1 MQFDDADG
9 EADGTSDPA
18 PVPPHERLWRHPSE
32 VAAHAWAASEPPL
45 VLGRG
50 LATATGAIAVVLS
63 VVLAFT
69 TLSTHPG
76 QPTAAIATAVRY
88 AAASVDPSPTPLGDS
103 PSEVAPDTA
112 APPATP
118 VPAAADPLPTF
129 RVQSVATAGI
139 TDVAAATAVNPV
151 AIAVG
156 DGALIITTIAAVD
169 DRRQVQL
176 IDAAGHAATARVL
189 FADESSGLAVLLPD
203 ATASIIGVEVA
214 ESVVVGDLLSV
225 PGRTAE
231 PVEVAPQ
238 GLEPGD
244 TINEQDHM
252 VTALDELLS
261 VSDEPAEGEPVLNQ
275 DGELVALCTRGTD
288 GPMVVLIDRII
299 ELRRALGALL
309 RPTVWLGVLIDDQP
323 SGSIT
328 VAAID
333 PDGPAAMAGL
343 GVGDIITAV
352 DGTAIGSSV
361 ELAGAL
367 ALHHVGDVVEIS
379 VQRLDG
385 TSALISVELAA
396 PPSRL

>member
-1 MQFDDADG
+1 MQFDDADS
-9 EADGTSDPA
+9 EADGISGPA
-18 PVPPHERLWRHPSE
+18 PVPPHERHWRHPSE

-50 LATATGAIAVVLS
+50 LATATGTVAVVLS

-88 AAASVDPSPTPLGDS
+88 AAASVEPSPTPPGDS
-103 PSEVAPDTA
+103 PAEVAPVTA
-112 APPATP
+112 APPSTP
-118 VPAAADPLPTF
+118 VAVADDPLPTF
-129 RVQSVATAGI
+129 RVQTVAAAGI

-176 IDAAGHAATARVL
+176 IDAEGNAATARVL

-203 ATASIIGVEVA
+203 ATASIVGVNVA
-214 ESVVVGDLLSV
+214 ESIVVGDLLSV
-225 PGRTAE
+225 PGRTSE
-231 PVEVAPQ
+231 PVEVAPT
-238 GLEPGD
+238 GLEPGE
-244 TINEQDHM
+244 TINEHDHM
-252 VTALDELLS
+252 VTALDELLA

-288 GPMVVLIDRII
+288 GPMLVLADRII

-328 VAAID
+328 IAAID

-343 GVGDIITAV
+343 GVGDIIVGV
-352 DGTAIGSSV
+352 DGTVIGSSI

-379 VQRLDG
+379 VQRPDG

>member
-9 EADGTSDPA
+9 EADGTSGPA
-18 PVPPHERLWRHPSE
+18 PVPPHERHWRHPSE

-50 LATATGAIAVVLS
+50 LATVTGAVAVVLS

-69 TLSTHPG
+69 MLSTHPG

-88 AAASVDPSPTPLGDS
+88 ATASVEPTPTPPSDSPGEAAPSTASPPSVSAPAAS
-103 PSEVAPDTA
+103 
-112 APPATP
+112 
-118 VPAAADPLPTF
+118 DPLPTF
-129 RVQSVATAGI
+129 RVEPVTAAGI
-139 TDVAAATAVNPV
+139 TDVAAATAVNSV

-156 DGALIITTIAAVD
+156 DGALIITTLAAVD

-176 IDAAGHAATARVL
+176 VDAAGHAATARVL

-203 ATASIIGVEVA
+203 ATASIVGVDVA

-225 PGRTAE
+225 PGRTSK

-244 TINEQDHM
+244 TVHEPDHM

-275 DGELVALCTRGTD
+275 DGELVALCTRSAD
-288 GPMVVLIDRII
+288 GPMLVLVDRII

-309 RPTVWLGVLIDDQP
+309 RPTVWLGVLIDDLP
-323 SGSIT
+323 SGGIV
-328 VAAID
+328 VAALD
-333 PDGPAAMAGL
+333 PDGPATMAGL
-343 GVGDIITAV
+343 GVGDIITGV
-352 DGTAIGSSV
+352 DGTAIGSSI

-396 PPSRL
+396 PPPRL